1 MGPDFGAHKKCFRI
15 EQVVA
20 SVTPL
25 HFAESLDRN
34 GVVMMNAFREAR
46 AGPLKRLSAIDVT
59 TSIAAARTRSI

>member
-1 MGPDFGAHKKCFRI
+1 LDFWRARQTKALGEPPEDPLLLFF
-15 EQVVA
+15 VA

-46 AGPLKRLSAIDVT
+46 AKRE
-59 TSIAAARTRSI
+59 